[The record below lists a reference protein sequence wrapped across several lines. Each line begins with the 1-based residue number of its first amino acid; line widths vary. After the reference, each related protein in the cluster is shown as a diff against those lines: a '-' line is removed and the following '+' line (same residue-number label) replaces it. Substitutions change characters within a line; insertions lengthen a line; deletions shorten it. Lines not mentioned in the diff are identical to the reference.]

1 MVAGLASRLQV
12 FRLWLESRLQ
22 VFRLSRRARTRD
34 RRRSDADSLD
44 ASSAASRWP
53 PGAERMK
60 LTIGTKSVLFGAHQ
74 FLIHPWFV
82 AWAWWRRP
90 GVPFPLRRWV
100 AYFIH
105 DLGYVGQPNRDGPEG
120 ERHPVL
126 GARLMAMLFDRAQL
140 ARGVHVP

>member
-82 AWAWWRRP
+82 AWAWWKLY
-90 GVPFPLRRWV
+90 GFPFDPRLWV
-100 AYFIH
+100 AFYVH
-105 DLGYVGQPNRDGPEG
+105 DIGCLGK
-120 ERHPVL
+120 
-126 GARLMAMLFDRAQL
+126 
-140 ARGVHVP
+140 